1 MPDLHVSQHAIDRFR
16 ERVANL
22 PDQAIVNALST
33 PAIQLAAALGAE
45 CYVRLPSGQRI
56 AVKGNTVVT
65 VLPAEQYQRQVRRQG
80 VGRFASPAKS
90 YIRLETENR

>member
-1 MPDLHVSQHAIDRFR
+1 MGTMPDLHVSQHAIDRFR

-22 PDQAIVNALST
+22 PDQAIVDALST

-56 AVKGNTVVT
+56 AVKDRTVVT

-80 VGRFASPAKS
+80 TGRFSSTPRS
-90 YIRLETENR
+90 YRHN